1 MKGVEMRRLACL
13 LAAVGGAAVLV
24 ATSAA
29 GTRSASVLIR
39 HQTHG
44 CHAWSVN
51 NGAFRASQT
60 VHLARGGTLTI
71 INDDVMPQAL
81 VEKSGPKVH
90 ESGNARLTKMGAS
103 VKVTFAKAGTY
114 YFATKAG
121 EDYPGVKA
129 PTVGED
135 NNLTLTVIVS

>member
-1 MKGVEMRRLACL
+1 MRHLACL
-13 LAAVGGAAVLV
+13 LAALVGATVLV

-29 GTRSASVLIR
+29 GTSSASVLIR
-39 HQTHG
+39 HQAHG

-51 NGAFRASQT
+51 GGAFHASQT
-60 VHLARGGTLTI
+60 VHLTRGGTLTI
-71 INDDVMPQAL
+71 VNNDVMPQVL
-81 VEKSGPKVH
+81 LEKTGPKVH
-90 ESGNARLTKMGAS
+90 ETGNATLNKLGAS

-114 YFATKAG
+114 HFATKAG